1 MPMRKWKAPSG
12 MTAIDFSSFIDQLAT
27 ASGDTILPFFRT
39 ALAVENKKIDG
50 FDPVTAAD
58 RAAEQSMRT
67 LIRKQF
73 PDHGVLGE
81 EYGSEHTDAEYVW
94 VLDPID
100 GTKSFI
106 SGMLAW
112 GTLIG
117 LMRFGE
123 PVFGMMSQPF
133 TRERFSGD
141 GGAAHYRGPA
151 GKRDLHVREC
161 ASLDQVLMSTT
172 SPLLMNKNDRA
183 AFGKLEDKVKLSRYG
198 GDCYAYCMLAAGF
211 IDLIIETEIKPYDIV
226 AIIPI
231 VAGAGGIVTTW
242 ENGPAQ
248 GGGRI
253 VVAGDRRV
261 HAAALEVLAR

>member
-1 MPMRKWKAPSG
+1 
-12 MTAIDFSSFIDQLAT
+12 MTAIDFAALSINSPT

-39 ALAVENKKIDG
+39 ALAIENKKAGG

-58 RAAEQSMRT
+58 RAAEQTMRA

-81 EYGSEHTDAEYVW
+81 EYGSERTDAEYVW

-123 PVFGMMSQPF
+123 PVFGMMHQPF

-141 GGAAHYRGPA
+141 GGAARYRGPA
-151 GKRDLHVREC
+151 GNRDLRVRACAWLED
-161 ASLDQVLMSTT
+161 ASLFTT
-172 SPLLMNKNDRA
+172 SPLLMNASDRA
-183 AFGKLEDKVKLSRYG
+183 AFGRVEDAVKLSRYG
-198 GDCYAYCMLAAGF
+198 GDCYAYCMLAAGL
-211 IDLIIETEIKPYDIV
+211 IDLIIETEIKPHDIV
-226 AIIPI
+226 ALIPI

-248 GGGRI
+248 DGGRI
-253 VVAGDRRV
+253 VVAGDKRV
-261 HAAALEVLAR
+261 HAGGAGAS